1 MTDRPSNSTPGPL
14 REFYLRPDKDSVMD
28 GPYTY
33 YEAENKGRTA
43 TRTAAR
49 TGIGSIQMELV
60 TIVGERQGDP
70 PITPKIRVVCIYL
83 AGRKVTGGDLAQ
95 YNSDHRNGWGLA

>member
-1 MTDRPSNSTPGPL
+1 M
-14 REFYLRPDKDSVMD
+14 E

-33 YEAENKGRTA
+33 YEAEGKGRTA
-43 TRTAAR
+43 TREAAR
-49 TGIGSIQMELV
+49 TRKGSIQMELV
-60 TIVGERQGDP
+60 TIVGTRQGDP
-70 PITPKIRVVCIYL
+70 HITPKVRVICIYL